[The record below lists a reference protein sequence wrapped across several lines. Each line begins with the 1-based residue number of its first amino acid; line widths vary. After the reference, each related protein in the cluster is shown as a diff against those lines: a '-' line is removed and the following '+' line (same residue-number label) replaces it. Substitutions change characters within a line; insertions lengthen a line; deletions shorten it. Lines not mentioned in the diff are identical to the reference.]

1 MWKFNS
7 MEELYHYGIPGMK
20 WGIRRFQNRN
30 GSLTPKGKKR
40 YGEVT
45 KKDLE
50 RNKRVADTST
60 DLVNKVKEANANT
73 MRRTAKKQKTMDL
86 SKMTDKEMRDQINR
100 ALLEKQYEDMFN
112 PKTVSRG
119 RQVANDILQSVGTGL
134 AITGC
139 LIFIC
144 YSFSCYNWFCFR
156 GCISNKRTKRLK
168 EGVKHGII
176 EYSDSK
182 ILWRVSKCCNER
194 RNTCM

>member
-73 MRRTAKKQKTMDL
+73 MRRTAKRRKTMDL

-134 AITGC
+134 AITGSA
-139 LIFIC
+139 LGVALAI
-144 YSFSCYNWFCFR
+144 
-156 GCISNKRTKRLK
+156 K
-168 EGVKHGII
+168 ELR
-176 EYSDSK
+176 D
-182 ILWRVSKCCNER
+182 
-194 RNTCM
+194 